1 MYLSTTNNIVN
12 FKSGRRKI
20 VWNVI
25 NHDEEIEATFAD
37 PWKAA
42 AFCIEHRCAIV
53 EMQAVHPDSQT
64 DD

>member
-1 MYLSTTNNIVN
+1 MELSTRNNIVN
-12 FKSGRRKI
+12 FKIGKRKI

-25 NHDEEIEATFAD
+25 NHEEEIEARFAD

-42 AFCIEHRCAIV
+42 SYCIEHQHAIV
-53 EMQAVHPDSQT
+53 EMQAVHPDTQT